1 MNRSRLL
8 LVVLTLCT
16 FVLASGLLLDYARFK
31 HEREI
36 ESLDMGRSAGEQV
49 ALKLDSLMFG
59 VEERALR
66 FATELSGIADERRLL
81 DKIRAESQR
90 FPFVLGVT
98 VAFERGAFP
107 GRDLYAPFY
116 NGDRDAFQFVE
127 DSYDYTST
135 ELDTAR
141 WYTGVAGTARARWS
155 APYFAEAAQEML
167 VDYGAPLF
175 DDAGHLVGV
184 VDYSITLGDF
194 TDIVSE
200 LSVGQAGYGFTYD
213 TDGTILSH
221 PSPEFLMDN
230 VFHLRDGKSQET
242 LDTMKNAP
250 KGVVSYLSTYTF
262 EQSWFFFQTLASTG
276 WKSVLVFAEDDL
288 LGASDEGR
296 HKLIHAGLGTGAFL
310 VSLLALLSGARRHSR
325 HWLWGMVAAI
335 SAVVIGNIVLIWYL
349 NLTSDF
355 SRLTDGH
362 TRVVNA
368 SILDKQVSDFD
379 QVLFQRTQEHYRK
392 VPTGVFIESYEMAAF
407 EVSLIGR
414 LWMKYPRDLYEAAPP
429 AFYLPDVSALE
440 PRGLVSEI
448 ISEVETDEHI
458 LVTWKFRVTLE
469 QDFSYQQ
476 YPFEQN
482 EISLVVL
489 YPDLSKHILLV
500 PDLASYD
507 ILDPSV
513 RPGLNQSLTVPSS
526 RAVASFFSFKT
537 IDYQT
542 TFGIDAAVQSHPA
555 MKFSIVEKRVFLS
568 PFIANII
575 PVLIVAFIMF
585 IVLYISSTRGN
596 ERSGLTT
603 MNIVQSSAGLL
614 FILVL
619 AHVNERNRIETP
631 DIAYIE
637 WFYFS
642 MYVFIT
648 LQLLALAMMIEGRQW
663 RIFTYR
669 DNLALKLAFWPLILT
684 TWLAITLVRFY

>member
-8 LVVLTLCT
+8 LLVSTLCT
-16 FVLASGLLLDYARFK
+16 FVLASGLVLDYAMFK
-31 HEREI
+31 QDREA
-36 ESLDMGRSAGEQV
+36 ESLEMGRRAGEQV

-59 VEERALR
+59 VEERAQR
-66 FATELSGIADERRLL
+66 FAADLAGVTSEQALL
-81 DKIRAESQR
+81 EKIRAESQR

-98 VAFERGAFP
+98 VAFEPGAFP
-107 GRDLYAPFY
+107 GRDRFAPFY
-116 NGDRDAFQFVE
+116 NSHRNEFQFVE
-127 DSYDYTST
+127 QRYDYTSA

-141 WYTGVAGTARARWS
+141 WYTGVVASSEARWS
-155 APYFAEAAQEML
+155 APYFAETAQEML
-167 VDYGAPLF
+167 VDYGVPLF
-175 DDAGHLVGV
+175 NAAGQLIGV
-184 VDYSITLGDF
+184 VDYAITLGDF

-213 TDGTILSH
+213 TDGTIVSH
-221 PSPEFLMDN
+221 PSPDFLMDN

-242 LDTMKNAP
+242 LDTMKRDS

-262 EQSWFFFQTLASTG
+262 EDSWFFFQTLASTG

-296 HKLIHAGLGTGAFL
+296 HKLIHAGLGTGAFV

-355 SRLTDGH
+355 SRLTDGQ
-362 TRVVNA
+362 TRVVNE
-368 SILDKQVSDFD
+368 SILQKQVNDFD
-379 QVLFQRTQEHYRK
+379 HALFQRAQRHYRK
-392 VPTGVFIESYEMAAF
+392 VPTGLFIESYEMSAF

-414 LWMKYPRDLYEAAPP
+414 LWMKYPRDLYDVAPP

-440 PRGLVSEI
+440 PRGLVTEV
-448 ISEVETDEHI
+448 ISEVDTGEHI

-482 EISLVVL
+482 EISLVML
-489 YPDLSKHILLV
+489 YPDTSKHILLV
-500 PDLASYD
+500 PDLDSYN

-526 RAVASFFSFKT
+526 RAVASFFSFRT

-542 TFGIDAAVQSHPA
+542 TFGVDAAVQSHPA

-585 IVLYISSTRGN
+585 IVLYISSTQSN

-648 LQLLALAMMIEGRQW
+648 LQLLALAMLIEGRQW

-669 DNLALKLAFWPLILT
+669 DNLTLKLAFWPVILT
-684 TWLAITLVRFY
+684 TWLGITLLRFY